1 MPGDYVVAAT
11 PRLIGSGAIGSR
23 STSEMDA
30 VLADLA
36 QRSAGRQTSPAP
48 MPAPVGFAPT
58 YYPGTAI
65 FGDAVRVKIAA
76 GEERS
81 GLDFTVGPVP
91 AATVTGMVSGD
102 VQNLA
107 AVELILTIGGPRLP
121 PQLGTNPVLSQR
133 PDAEGRFTYTNV
145 APGSYRITARAT
157 RGQTE
162 PAGTPARGIGGGGGG
177 AITLTSPLIGASRG
191 DYLYAVADVEAR
203 GQDVSGVSLALRPGS
218 TLSGR
223 IVLDGVTPDPSVD
236 LTTIRLRVWPPGG
249 SYMSSSDGTVIG
261 NSFNS
266 GPAVPARADGTFEVT
281 SIAPGSYVLTALLPP
296 ELGKTWSLRS
306 AMSGGRD
313 LLDSPLEFVPGID
326 LTGVVLTVSDKHTEI
341 SGQLQ
346 TSAGQPATEYFVIV
360 FSTDRANWRRG
371 ARRLQSVRPGS
382 DGRFVVRDLPAG
394 DYLVA
399 ALSDLDPAEWQD
411 PAFLDQVAPSGVK
424 VTLAEGE
431 KKTQDLRIAR

>member
-1 MPGDYVVAAT
+1 
-11 PRLIGSGAIGSR
+11 
-23 STSEMDA
+23 
-30 VLADLA
+30 
-36 QRSAGRQTSPAP
+36 
-48 MPAPVGFAPT
+48 
-58 YYPGTAI
+58 
-65 FGDAVRVKIAA
+65 
-76 GEERS
+76 
-81 GLDFTVGPVP
+81 
-91 AATVTGMVSGD
+91 
-102 VQNLA
+102 
-107 AVELILTIGGPRLP
+107 
-121 PQLGTNPVLSQR
+121 
-133 PDAEGRFTYTNV
+133 
-145 APGSYRITARAT
+145 
-157 RGQTE
+157 
-162 PAGTPARGIGGGGGG
+162 
-177 AITLTSPLIGASRG
+177 
-191 DYLYAVADVEAR
+191 
-203 GQDVSGVSLALRPGS
+203 
-218 TLSGR
+218 
-223 IVLDGVTPDPSVD
+223 
-236 LTTIRLRVWPPGG
+236 
-249 SYMSSSDGTVIG
+249 
-261 NSFNS
+261 
-266 GPAVPARADGTFEVT
+266 VPARADGTFEVT